1 MPLLSKKSNHMKNYL
16 LLFCLLATTTIAQK
30 SDRYFTTS
38 DGVKL
43 HYTVTGQGKP
53 LVIFPGYTQSSAN
66 FEPNLEVIG
75 KQFQVYCLDYRW
87 HGLSE
92 DPNYGVHIERFAKD
106 ANEMINDAKI
116 GSFYLLAHSMGNTV
130 AWSYF
135 GLFGQ
140 KQVIKYILGDEAPC
154 LVTDP
159 SWTSQEKEMYTGSA
173 TDKDLWT
180 AWRMPKSQQQ
190 PPKNTRELMMAKL
203 LTEHL
208 GNDWRDILPTIQV
221 PTLALMAE
229 KGTFNNQHLFDYFLK
244 TIRNSELKVIPNA
257 GHGYYATNPK
267 EFNEILLNYFSS
279 K

>member
-1 MPLLSKKSNHMKNYL
+1 MKKLSKTKIYHL
-16 LLFCLLATTTIAQK
+16 IFCLFASSVLAQK

-53 LVIFPGYTQSSAN
+53 LVIFPGYTQSSTN

-75 KQFQVYCLDYRW
+75 MRFQVYCLDYRW

-106 ANEMINDAKI
+106 ANEMIADAKI

-173 TDKDLWT
+173 MDKDLWT

-229 KGTFNNQHLFDYFLK
+229 NGTFNNQHLFDYFLK
-244 TIRNSELKVIPNA
+244 TIRHSELKVIPNA

-267 EFNEILLNYFSS
+267 EFNEIVLNYFSS

>member
-16 LLFCLLATTTIAQK
+16 LLFCLLATTAIAQK
-30 SDRYFTTS
+30 LDRYFTTS

-106 ANEMINDAKI
+106 ANEMIADAKI

-180 AWRMPKSQQQ
+180 AWRMPQSQQQ
-190 PPKNTRELMMAKL
+190 TPKNTRELMMAKL

-244 TIRNSELKVIPNA
+244 TIRNCELKVIPNA

-267 EFNEILLNYFSS
+267 EFNEIVLSYFSS

>member
-1 MPLLSKKSNHMKNYL
+1 MI
-16 LLFCLLATTTIAQK
+16 LFCFLASSVVAQK
-30 SDRYFTTS
+30 TDHYFTTS

-43 HYTVTGQGKP
+43 HYTVTGTGKP

-66 FEPNLEVIG
+66 FEPNIQEII
-75 KQFQVYCLDYRW
+75 KQFQVICLDYRW

-106 ANEMINDAKI
+106 AQEMIADTKI
-116 GSFYLLAHSMGNTV
+116 GPFYLLAHSMGNTV

-135 GLFGQ
+135 SLFGQ

-154 LVTDP
+154 LITDP

-173 TDKDLWT
+173 TDKELWT
-180 AWRMPKSQQQ
+180 AWRMPNSQQS
-190 PPKNTRELMMAKL
+190 PPKNTRELMMGKL

-229 KGTFNNQHLFDYFLK
+229 KGAFNNPNLFNYFLK
-244 TIRNSELKVIPNA
+244 TIPHSELKVISNA
-257 GHGYYATNPK
+257 EHGYYVSNPK
-267 EFNEILLNYFSS
+267 EFNEIVTQYFST

>member
-1 MPLLSKKSNHMKNYL
+1 MKNYL
-16 LLFCLLATTTIAQK
+16 FLFCFLSSSVFAQK
-30 SDRYFTTS
+30 SDHYFTTS

-43 HYTVTGQGKP
+43 HYTVTGTGKP

-92 DPNYGVHIERFAKD
+92 DPSYGVHIDRFAKD
-106 ANEMINDAKI
+106 AQEMIADAKI
-116 GSFYLLAHSMGNTV
+116 GPFYLLAHSMGNTV
-130 AWSYF
+130 AWNYF
-135 GLFGQ
+135 SLFGQ

-154 LVTDP
+154 LITDP
-159 SWTSQEKEMYTGSA
+159 SWTTQEKEMYTGSA
-173 TDKDLWT
+173 TDKELWT

-190 PPKNTRELMMAKL
+190 APKNTRELMMGKL

-229 KGTFNNQHLFDYFLK
+229 KGTFNNQHLYDYFLK
-244 TIRNSELKVIPNA
+244 TIPHSELKVIPNA
-257 GHGYYATNPK
+257 GHGYYVTNPK
-267 EFNEILLNYFSS
+267 EFNEIVMQYFSS